1 MLLEGLI
8 FRAGDQDGGNEVRVD
23 CSAIIAT
30 SNICS
35 VFMVCLNGG

>member
-30 SNICS
+30 SNIY
-35 VFMVCLNGG
+35 VVCLWCV